1 MTSRSYAH
9 PFRELTMLCAG
20 LGFCVGLVQAAPRT
34 DFPVLRPVVVTHA
47 PRVAAA
53 APARLREATDAR
65 TAAADARL
73 EWSSLE
79 SAEAAVRAAARAGS
93 FPGAALVAGRQEVV
107 GLKVGVG
114 RVGWTSGAAGVD
126 PERTVYDLASL
137 TKVVATTAAAMVLT
151 EDGKLDLDA
160 PVSSYLPEFAG
171 GDKDRVTIRHL
182 LTHTS
187 GLPAGA
193 ELGAADPDASIR
205 KAFALPLTAEPGARS
220 VYSDVGFVVLWA
232 AMERAAGEPL
242 YAVLDRRVYGPLKMR
257 TTTFLPGEGC
267 DRCAPTYR
275 LMDGTPVSGV
285 VHDPIARK
293 LGGIAGNAGL
303 FSSAADVARYAA
315 MLANGGELDG
325 VRVLK
330 TETIRQ
336 FTVRQPGAGTR
347 ALGWDTPGPN
357 GSGGAGVK
365 LSKAA
370 FGHTGFTGTSL
381 WVDPERGTWTV
392 LLSNRTYAP
401 KAPNT
406 MQALRRK
413 VNDGV
418 AVAADHA
425 DVAVD
430 VAALAE

>member
-1 MTSRSYAH
+1 MKSHAYALL

-20 LGFCVGLVQAAPRT
+20 LGFCVGLVHASPRA
-34 DFPVLRPVVVTHA
+34 DLPVLSAVVVTPA
-47 PRVAAA
+47 PRPAAE
-53 APARLREATDAR
+53 APARLLPATGAR
-65 TAAADARL
+65 AAAADARL

-93 FPGAALVAGRQEVV
+93 FPGAALVAGRKDAV
-107 GLKVGVG
+107 GLAVGVG
-114 RVGWTSGAAGVD
+114 HVGWTASAAEVD

-151 EDGKLDLDA
+151 EQAKLEVDA
-160 PVSSYLPEFAG
+160 PVSRYLPEFG
-171 GDKDRVTIRHL
+171 GGAKDGITIRHL

-193 ELGAADPDASIR
+193 SLNADNPDASMR
-205 KAFALPLTAEPGARS
+205 KAFALPLTSAPGERA
-220 VYSDVGFVVLWA
+220 VYSDIGFVVLWA
-232 AMERAAGEPL
+232 ALERAAGEPL
-242 YAVLDRRVYGPLKMR
+242 YALLDREVYGPLKMR
-257 TTTFLPGEGC
+257 TATFVPGEGC

-275 LMDGTPVSGV
+275 LKDGTPVSGV
-285 VHDPIARK
+285 VHDPVARK

-303 FSSAADVARYAA
+303 FATAADVSRYAA

-325 VRVLK
+325 VRVLEAK
-330 TETIRQ
+330 TIRD
-336 FTVRQPGAGTR
+336 FGARQPGAGTR

-365 LSKAA
+365 LSKEA
-370 FGHTGFTGTSL
+370 FGHTGYTGTSL
-381 WVDPERGTWTV
+381 WVDPERGTWAV

-401 KAPNT
+401 RAPNT
-406 MQALRRK
+406 MQSLRRK
-413 VNDGV
+413 VNDRV

-425 DVAVD
+425 DVP
-430 VAALAE
+430 ALAE